1 MLSEQV
7 RAIGGVWGE
16 SELGFRQSLGK
27 FPGLQLMRFQLQ
39 SSASNKVCDHSFH
52 DRSSATSGIVT
63 VISPGFGPG
72 PLRSWFSNM
81 SDLNM

>member
-16 SELGFRQSLGK
+16 SEPGFRQSLGK

-39 SSASNKVCDHSFH
+39 SSASNKVTTLSMTE
-52 DRSSATSGIVT
+52 AL
-63 VISPGFGPG
+63 PPAA
-72 PLRSWFSNM
+72 
-81 SDLNM
+81 

>member
-27 FPGLQLMRFQLQ
+27 FPGLQLRFQLQ

-52 DRSSATSGIVT
+52 DRSSATSCIII
-63 VISPGFGPG
+63 VISLELGPG
-72 PLRSWFSNM
+72 PLRSWFPNVSN
-81 SDLNM
+81 LNM